1 MSDILLSLVLRPS
14 CRRGHAQAGVT
25 ATAFGVHC
33 RVVQAGQNPLG
44 PLLAHL
50 SAVHSTGL

>member
-1 MSDILLSLVLRPS
+1 MTDILLSLVLRPS